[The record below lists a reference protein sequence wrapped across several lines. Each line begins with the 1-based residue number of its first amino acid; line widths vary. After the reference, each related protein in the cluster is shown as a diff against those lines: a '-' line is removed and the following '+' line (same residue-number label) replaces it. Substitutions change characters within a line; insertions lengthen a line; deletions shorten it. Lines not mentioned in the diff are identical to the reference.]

1 MSETRCFIKG
11 WRELCSSSSIV
22 PSFPL
27 HCNFL
32 CFRNYLED
40 IFDMIKEFWTADSPL
55 QSTIILLVEAIAV
68 ALQSEFKEGG
78 GERIVQLVTVV
89 DPHPDCIRIQ
99 WSPWIQ
105 IWIRNL
111 DPNPGVRK

>member
-1 MSETRCFIKG
+1 MEIT
-11 WRELCSSSSIV
+11 LVYCSFSIV
-22 PSFPL
+22 PTFPL
-27 HCNFL
+27 LLNFP

-78 GERIVQLVTVV
+78 GERIPLV
-89 DPHPDCIRIQ
+89 
-99 WSPWIQ
+99 S
-105 IWIRNL
+105 
-111 DPNPGVRK
+111 GG